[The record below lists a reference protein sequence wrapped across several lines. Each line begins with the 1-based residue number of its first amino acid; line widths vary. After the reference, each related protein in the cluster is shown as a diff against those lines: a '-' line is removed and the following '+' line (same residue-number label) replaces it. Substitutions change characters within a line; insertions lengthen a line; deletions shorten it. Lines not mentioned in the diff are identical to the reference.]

1 MNGKGGTKGG
11 RKSER
16 HRYVVSHAWTNAWM
30 KDRVE
35 YVYIYIYVGDV
46 TEEEGVTIG
55 GKKWEVGI
63 GGRSN

>member
-1 MNGKGGTKGG
+1 
-11 RKSER
+11 
-16 HRYVVSHAWTNAWM
+16 M